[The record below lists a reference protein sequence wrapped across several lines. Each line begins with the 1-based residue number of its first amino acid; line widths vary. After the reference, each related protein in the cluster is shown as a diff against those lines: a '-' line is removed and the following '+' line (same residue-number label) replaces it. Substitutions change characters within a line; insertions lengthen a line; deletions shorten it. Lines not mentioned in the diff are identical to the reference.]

1 MAKMSRVVT
10 FFVLFLDSWPS
21 AERYPYPQVKGS
33 DSTFSSSSTSMEKD
47 MAKIFD
53 DILQQVS
60 PKELDVEVF
69 GKTSTTVGPV
79 TREDLDESYFQRN
92 SSRNSEFASSSNKED
107 EHLKKILDDIL
118 QQVSPKELDVEVFG
132 KTSTTVGPVT
142 REDLDEKASVSR
154 NSEEEDDILERM
166 DKLPDDDRISKK
178 RDRVSSLV
186 NNDVTAGVLRQG
198 TSPDLPC
205 GELLHFLQKNII
217 TVAGAVAMMFGVMV
231 LLVFALTSYMKRRQ
245 SLTPPANMT
254 YNIFILD
261 EKSWWQKPQES
272 PRQFAEKQKQ
282 LK

>member
-1 MAKMSRVVT
+1 
-10 FFVLFLDSWPS
+10 
-21 AERYPYPQVKGS
+21 
-33 DSTFSSSSTSMEKD
+33 MEKD

-166 DKLPDDDRISKK
+166 DKLPDDDPLSPKLRDEPRTVLLTSASHVSDAYVTVESMASAMDRISKK